1 MLLSVSWRLPAHAQG
16 RGRGRV
22 VISCLVRCARA
33 CVYFGPFRQI
43 SALVKA
49 GKTPI
54 LLHCRTAVRAIFGA
68 ATYEVL
74 VAKTVSADKAIAGAN
89 LVGYSYKTAEDNT
102 TQWTNFGG
110 VLTSTYTTA
119 AAATATTGASDATPP
134 PKSTTAPLSRAVTD
148 TATNSVKDTATNS
161 VKVTS
166 GIVRS
171 AVSGA
176 GLVLAAVVAAAL
188 AL

>member
-1 MLLSVSWRLPAHAQG
+1 MLLSVSWRLPAHA
-16 RGRGRV
+16 RARARV

-89 LVGYSYKTAEDNT
+89 LVGYSYKTTEDNT
-102 TQWTNFGG
+102 TSWKNFGG

-134 PKSTTAPLSRAVTD
+134 PPPKSTTAPLSRAVTD
-148 TATNSVKDTATNS
+148 TATNSVK
-161 VKVTS
+161 VTS
-166 GIVRS
+166 GVVRA

-176 GLVLAAVVAAAL
+176 GLVLAAVVGAAL

>member
-1 MLLSVSWRLPAHAQG
+1 MLLSPSWRLPARAG
-16 RGRGRV
+16 A
-22 VISCLVRCARA
+22 VIPCLVLCARA
-33 CVYFGPFRQI
+33 RVYFGHFRQI
-43 SALVKA
+43 SALIKA

-89 LVGYSYKTAEDNT
+89 LVGYSYKTAEDNS

-119 AAATATTGASDATPP
+119 AGAIATTGASDA
-134 PKSTTAPLSRAVTD
+134 TAPLSRAVTD
-148 TATNSVKDTATNS
+148 TATNSVK
-161 VKVTS
+161 VTS
-166 GIVRS
+166 GVLRA

>member
-1 MLLSVSWRLPAHAQG
+1 M
-16 RGRGRV
+16 
-22 VISCLVRCARA
+22 
-33 CVYFGPFRQI
+33 YFGHFRQI
-43 SALVKA
+43 SALIKA

-89 LVGYSYKTAEDNT
+89 LVGYTYKTAEDNS

-119 AAATATTGASDATPP
+119 AGAIATTGASDASAPP
-134 PKSTTAPLSRAVTD
+134 SKSTTAPLSRAVTD
-148 TATNSVKDTATNS
+148 TATNSVK
-161 VKVTS
+161 VTS
-166 GIVRS
+166 GVLRA